1 MENNKNAT
9 EYDILGFRL
18 RVTAERHNDV
28 TAQEVVSY
36 VNTQVSELQ
45 KQYPQFGCEK
55 IAVLLALQLA
65 EERLVM
71 DKIYNAN
78 VTQIEE
84 KAKKA
89 LGLLGEF
96 LTQ

>member
-1 MENNKNAT
+1 MENNKNAS

-18 RVTAERHNDV
+18 KVTAERHNDV
-28 TAQEVVSY
+28 SAQEVVAY
-36 VNTQVSELQ
+36 VNKQVSELQ
-45 KQYPQFGCEK
+45 KQYPQFSCDK
-55 IAVLLALQLA
+55 IAVLLALQMA
-65 EERLVM
+65 EERLVLE
-71 DKIYNAN
+71 KEYFSN
-78 VTQIEE
+78 VTHIEE